1 MDLSDHDNTAIACA
15 DSSRGLSDR
24 RPRLGPPEYPF
35 VALAQ
40 TSPGRYRDCMRG
52 NSEPPCTP
60 TIDPGSSRRRS
71 QFLTP
76 AGERTFVNLDDSEE
90 SLLALENPN
99 SLVLSKF
106 SEIGAMCD
114 LERVTRLPSQE
125 VGRTIQATTIRSRE
139 IKRPELPRWVR
150 RGAP

>member
-1 MDLSDHDNTAIACA
+1 MAHLEAQRLNHEYIGEEHILL
-15 DSSRGLSDR
+15 GLIR
-24 RPRLGPPEYPF
+24 E
-35 VALAQ
+35 
-40 TSPGRYRDCMRG
+40 
-52 NSEPPCTP
+52 
-60 TIDPGSSRRRS
+60 GSSVAAHVLKDFGVDFAQLSIWIRRRS

-114 LERVTRLPSQE
+114 LERDLVGAKKQRAQSPRTRLSSARLTRQ
-125 VGRTIQATTIRSRE
+125 VC
-139 IKRPELPRWVR
+139 V
-150 RGAP
+150 